1 MQVIP
6 AIDLQAGKCVRL
18 FQGDFDQCTEYSDD
32 PAAVAQKFQGMGFAC
47 LHIVDL
53 DGARSGRQ
61 DNREIVAAIARES
74 NLAIQLGGGV
84 RDEKTISSWLDA
96 GVTRII
102 IGSAAV
108 TYPESVRDW
117 CRQFGAGRI
126 VLALDV
132 RLDDGEIPRLTTHG
146 WTRTTDITLWQ
157 CIDDFQTAGVKH
169 VLCTDVSRD
178 GAMSGPNVDLY
189 GEFIGRYPT
198 RQLQASGG
206 VRHIGD
212 LKRLRSIGA
221 DGAITG
227 RALLEEQ
234 ITEQEIQAF
243 LHDA

>member
-32 PAAVAQKFQGMGFAC
+32 PVAVAQKFQGMGFAC

-61 DNREIVAAIARES
+61 DNLEIVAAIARES

-84 RDEKTISSWLDA
+84 RDEKTILSWLDA

-117 CRQFGAGRI
+117 CRQFGADRI

-132 RLDDGEIPRLTTHG
+132 RLEDSEVPRLTTHG

-157 CIDDFQTAGVKH
+157 CVDNFQAVGLRH

-178 GAMSGPNVDLY
+178 GAMSGPNAGLY
-189 GEFIGRYPT
+189 AEFVGRYPT
-198 RQLQASGG
+198 IQLQASGG

-212 LKRLRSIGA
+212 LTRLRSIGA
-221 DGAITG
+221 DSAITG
-227 RALLEEQ
+227 RALLEGQ
-234 ITEQEIQAF
+234 ITEQEIRAF

>member
-32 PAAVAQKFQGMGFAC
+32 PAAVARKFQGMGFAY

-74 NLAIQLGGGV
+74 KLAIQLGGGV

-96 GVTRII
+96 GVKRII

-117 CRQFGAGRI
+117 CRQFGAARI

-132 RLDDGEIPRLTTHG
+132 RVDDDKTPHLATHG

-157 CIDDFQTAGVKH
+157 CVDDFQTVGIKH
-169 VLCTDVSRD
+169 VLCTDDNRD
-178 GAMSGPNVDLY
+178 GAMSGPNIDLY
-189 GEFIGRYPT
+189 AEFVGRYPT
-198 RQLQASGG
+198 IQLQASGG

-227 RALLEEQ
+227 RALLEGQ
-234 ITEQEIQAF
+234 ITEQEIRAF
-243 LHDA
+243 LRAA

>member
-84 RDEKTISSWLDA
+84 RDEKTILSWLDA

-117 CRQFGAGRI
+117 CRQFGADRI

-132 RLDDGEIPRLTTHG
+132 RLEDSEIPRLTTHG

-157 CIDDFQTAGVKH
+157 CVDNFQAVGLRH

-178 GAMSGPNVDLY
+178 GAMSGPNAGLY
-189 GEFIGRYPT
+189 AEFVGRYPT
-198 RQLQASGG
+198 IQLQASGG

-212 LKRLRSIGA
+212 LTRLRSIGA
-221 DGAITG
+221 DSAITG
-227 RALLEEQ
+227 RALLEGQ
-234 ITEQEIQAF
+234 ITEQEVRAF

>member
-32 PAAVAQKFQGMGFAC
+32 PVAVAQKFQGMGFAC

-84 RDEKTISSWLDA
+84 RDENTILAWLDA

-117 CRQFGAGRI
+117 CRQFGADRI

-132 RLDDGEIPRLTTHG
+132 RLEDSEVPRLTTHG

-157 CIDDFQTAGVKH
+157 CVDNFQAVGLRH

-178 GAMSGPNVDLY
+178 GAMSGPNAGLY
-189 GEFIGRYPT
+189 AEFVGRYPT
-198 RQLQASGG
+198 IQLQASGG

-212 LKRLRSIGA
+212 LTRLRSIGA
-221 DGAITG
+221 DSAITG
-227 RALLEEQ
+227 RALLEGQ
-234 ITEQEIQAF
+234 ITEQEIRAF

>member
-32 PAAVAQKFQGMGFAC
+32 PAAVARKFQGMGFAC

-61 DNREIVAAIARES
+61 ENREIVAAIARES
-74 NLAIQLGGGV
+74 NLTIQLGGGV

-108 TYPESVRDW
+108 TCPESVRDW
-117 CRQFGAGRI
+117 CRKCGADRI

-132 RLDDGEIPRLTTHG
+132 RIDDDKTPRLTTHG

-157 CIDDFQTAGVKH
+157 CVDDFQTVGLRH

-178 GAMSGPNVDLY
+178 GAMSGPNADLY
-189 GEFIGRYPT
+189 AEFVDRYPT
-198 RQLQASGG
+198 IQLQASGG
-206 VRHIGD
+206 VRHIAD

-227 RALLEEQ
+227 RALFEGQ
-234 ITEQEIQAF
+234 ITEQEIRAF

>member
-32 PAAVAQKFQGMGFAC
+32 PVAVAQKFQGMGFAC

-84 RDEKTISSWLDA
+84 RDEKTILSWLDA

-117 CRQFGAGRI
+117 CRQFGADRI

-132 RLDDGEIPRLTTHG
+132 RLEDSEVPRLTTHG

-157 CIDDFQTAGVKH
+157 CVDNFQAVGLRH

-178 GAMSGPNVDLY
+178 GAMSGPNAGLY
-189 GEFIGRYPT
+189 AEFVGRYPT
-198 RQLQASGG
+198 IQLQASGG

-212 LKRLRSIGA
+212 LTRLRSIGA
-221 DGAITG
+221 DSAITG
-227 RALLEEQ
+227 RALLEGQ
-234 ITEQEIQAF
+234 ITEQEIRAF